1 MIVDLTEVQPL
12 SAPRADAVTVAVL
25 SSGTPD
31 WLAVLAA
38 TGARVLCV
46 GEDGASFLPQ
56 DRPDVLIVDSP
67 LVLSARRTA
76 LLIRQL
82 TWSKPDLVVL
92 VADGMLGQ
100 VRGFDHDLSFD
111 PALGAAH
118 VEDAFA
124 VARHLLCHSRLR
136 APVGQRHDQP
146 ALLRRD
152 APRRADLFR

>member
-1 MIVDLTEVQPL
+1 MIVDLTEVQPI
-12 SAPRADAVTVAVL
+12 AEARADTITVAVL
-25 SSGTPD
+25 STGTPD

-46 GEDGASFLPQ
+46 GAEGAALLPQ
-56 DRPDVLIVDSP
+56 DRPDVLIIDAP
-67 LVLSARRTA
+67 LALTTRRTA
-76 LLIRQL
+76 QLIRQL
-82 TWSKPDLVVL
+82 TWGKPDLVVL

-100 VRGFDHDLSFD
+100 SRGFDHDLSFD

-136 APVGQRHDQP
+136 APATDRPEQP
-146 ALLRRD
+146 ALLRRN
-152 APRRADLFR
+152 ALRRVDLFR